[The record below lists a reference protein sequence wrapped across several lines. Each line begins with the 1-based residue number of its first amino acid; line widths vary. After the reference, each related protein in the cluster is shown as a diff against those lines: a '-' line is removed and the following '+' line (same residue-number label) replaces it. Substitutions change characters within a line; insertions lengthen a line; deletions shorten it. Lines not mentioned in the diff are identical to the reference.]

1 MAMQMVLFVCLGNI
15 VRSPLAEAL
24 FNSLAAER
32 GLDDKFAADS
42 AGIGAWHVGEPPDER
57 MRAVAAKHGVHYWH
71 SARQVDRQMVAD
83 ADLIV
88 VMDEDNYADLRALFP
103 NEALPEKIRHLRQFD
118 PEAKGDLSVPD
129 PYYGNEK
136 AFENVYRIIRRS
148 VEGLLD
154 ALERG
159 ELPPPIHG

>member
-1 MAMQMVLFVCLGNI
+1 MKQKLVLFVCLGNI

-32 GLDDKFAADS
+32 GLDEKFAADS

-57 MRAVAAKHGVHYWH
+57 MRTLAADHGIHYWH
-71 SARQVDRQMVAD
+71 LARQVDQPTLED

-88 VMDEDNYADLRALFP
+88 VMDEENYSQLRSLFP
-103 NEALPEKIRHLRQFD
+103 RSALPEKIRYLRQFD
-118 PEAKGDLSVPD
+118 PEAEGELAVPD
-129 PYYGNEK
+129 PYYGGIED
-136 AFENVYRIIRRS
+136 FERVYHVIRRS

-154 ALERG
+154 ALESG
-159 ELPPPIHG
+159 ELPPPAHE